1 MKNNTEE
8 ERNEMLKKQKAEE
21 DGDYFSLL
29 FCLYFSLEVLKVA
42 NNFWSIHL
50 DKDLISICYLSPP
63 LLLYLFRSF
72 ISFRSCWNRRQQGS
86 LSACVCVWLKS
97 RWKDAYGPHTHTHT
111 HYCGALR
118 RSRLARLHQQSECVL
133 AWVSQTQSELP
144 VRNGVKLRVWHE
156 SRAEVKSANKLL
168 VGKQLWR
175 QSTRLC

>member
-86 LSACVCVWLKS
+86 LSACVCVVEEQMKRRIRS
-97 RWKDAYGPHTHTHT
+97 KHTHT

>member
-21 DGDYFSLL
+21 DGDYFSLS

-50 DKDLISICYLSPP
+50 DKDLISICYLSTP

-86 LSACVCVWLKS
+86 LSACVCVVEEQMKRRIRS
-97 RWKDAYGPHTHTHT
+97 KHTHT

>member
-8 ERNEMLKKQKAEE
+8 GRNEMLKKQKAEE
-21 DGDYFSLL
+21 DGDYFSLS

-50 DKDLISICYLSPP
+50 DKDLISICYLSTP

-86 LSACVCVWLKS
+86 LSACVCVVEEQMKRRIRS
-97 RWKDAYGPHTHTHT
+97 KHTHT

>member
-8 ERNEMLKKQKAEE
+8 GRNEMLKKQKAEE

-86 LSACVCVWLKS
+86 LSACVCVLEEQMKRRIRS
-97 RWKDAYGPHTHTHT
+97 KNTHTHT

-133 AWVSQTQSELP
+133 ACVSQTQSGLP

>member
-8 ERNEMLKKQKAEE
+8 GRNEMLKKQKAEE

-50 DKDLISICYLSPP
+50 DKDLISICYLSTP

-86 LSACVCVWLKS
+86 LSACVCVVEEQMKRRIRS
-97 RWKDAYGPHTHTHT
+97 KHTHT

>member
-42 NNFWSIHL
+42 DNFWSIHL
-50 DKDLISICYLSPP
+50 DKDLISICYLSTP

>member
-50 DKDLISICYLSPP
+50 DKDLISICYLSTP